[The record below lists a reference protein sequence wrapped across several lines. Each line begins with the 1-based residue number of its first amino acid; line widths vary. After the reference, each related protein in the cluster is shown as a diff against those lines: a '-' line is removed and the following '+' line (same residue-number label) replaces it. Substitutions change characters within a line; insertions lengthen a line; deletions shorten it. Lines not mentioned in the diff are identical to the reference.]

1 MQTLEQ
7 SGNFEEQSAD
17 FGAECNFGAEWN
29 FVAECDFGAEWGLGG
44 TECGLR
50 SRVKTLKVS

>member
-1 MQTLEQ
+1 MQTFEQ
-7 SGNFEEQSAD
+7 SGNFVEQSAD

-50 SRVKTLKVS
+50 SRVKL